1 MQQGSLRWRAPLAA
15 LAYTVL
21 ALFWTWPLVLGLT
34 RDLPWDLGDPVFNC
48 FVLERNAR
56 LFLAALGGNV
66 AALGGFWDARIFHPE
81 PLTLAYSEHQVPQA
95 LLALPVYA
103 LTHNVLLSYNLL
115 FLATFV
121 LSGLGVFLL
130 VRDLTSQTAAAFL
143 AGLLFAF
150 APYRVEQLSHLQVL
164 SSQWMPFA
172 LLGFHRFARSG
183 RWPPLVFG
191 SLALLVQGLSCG
203 YYLLFFSPL
212 AAAFAAFELLRH
224 GRGRAAWARLA
235 AAGALVVALAL
246 PFLLPYQELRARG
259 GAPRQR
265 AEIETFSADVFA
277 YLTAPEE
284 IHAWGDIMRTFPASE
299 GQLFPGLVAP
309 LGAAL
314 ALWVAVPFASISRE
328 RQRSPS
334 GVAWLAAIWLLL
346 QTLAVLLILSG
357 VAETIGD
364 AVPWLKMRSLPHA
377 LLLASCAAIVLCAVS
392 PALRRWLRA
401 LAGSHTGF
409 FAGAAITAVVLSY
422 GPTLRSFGRPMM
434 EGPYTLLYDLVPGFD
449 GLRVPARFAML
460 VVLCLAV
467 LAGLG
472 AAAVRSRW
480 ALAAAAALAVLE
492 STAAPLVV
500 NDVWSDPALRRPP
513 ARLAVGA
520 EAPAI
525 YRRAAALP
533 DSAVLIEFPFGSEPY
548 ELRYMFHQ
556 PVHGLPLVNG
566 FSGAVPASYARARGP
581 LRAVLTEPERASQA
595 LAQTTATH
603 AIVHEGAWGIA
614 AKGRRVT
621 RWLEEHGGEV
631 VAREGSDA
639 LVALKR

>member
-1 MQQGSLRWRAPLAA
+1 MQQGPQRWHAPLAA
-15 LAYTVL
+15 LAYAGL
-21 ALFWTWPLVLGLT
+21 ALLWTWPLALGLT

-56 LFLAALGGNV
+56 LILAALGGNL

-130 VRDLTSQTAAAFL
+130 VRDLTANTAAAFL

-183 RWPPLVFG
+183 RWTPLAFG

-212 AAAFAAFELLRH
+212 AAAFVAFELVRLR
-224 GRGRAAWARLA
+224 RGPAAWARLA
-235 AAGALVVALAL
+235 AAAGLVVALAL

-259 GAPRQR
+259 GLARER
-265 AEIETFSADVFA
+265 AEVETFSADVFA

-284 IHAWGDIMRTFPASE
+284 IHAWGDVMRAFPAPE

-314 ALWVAVPFASISRE
+314 ALWVAVPLAA
-328 RQRSPS
+328 RS
-334 GVAWLAAIWLLL
+334 GETRRGARVLARLAAAWLVL
-346 QTLAVLLILSG
+346 QMLAVLLILSG
-357 VAETIGD
+357 GAASIGD
-364 AVPWLKMRSLPHA
+364 AIPWLKMRSLSQA
-377 LLLASCAAIVLCAVS
+377 LVLASVAAVVLCAASAQV
-392 PALRRWLRA
+392 RRWLRVFA
-401 LAGSHTGF
+401 ESHTGF
-409 FAGAAITAVVLSY
+409 FAMAAIAAMALSY
-422 GPTLRSFGRPMM
+422 GPTLRSFGRPML
-434 EGPYTLLYDLVPGFD
+434 EGPYVYLYDFVPGFD

-472 AAAVRSRW
+472 TSAIRSRW
-480 ALAAAAALAVLE
+480 AIAAAAALAVLE

-513 ARLAVGA
+513 PRLAIGA
-520 EAPAI
+520 AVPAI
-525 YRRAAALP
+525 YRRASELP
-533 DSAVLIEFPFGSEPY
+533 RSAVLIEFPFGSEPY
-548 ELRYMFHQ
+548 ELRYMFQQ
-556 PVHGLPLVNG
+556 PAHGLPLVNG
-566 FSGAVPASYARARGP
+566 FSGAVPASYARRRGP
-581 LRAVLTEPERASQA
+581 LRAVLTEPVRAGQA
-595 LAQTTATH
+595 LAQTSATH
-603 AIVHEGAWGIA
+603 AIVHESAWGIA

-621 RWLEEHGGEV
+621 RWLEEQGGAI
-631 VAREGSDA
+631 VAREGDDV
-639 LVALKR
+639 LLALKH